1 MQVNRKVSS
10 WRGSCADEL
19 ARSGLVQ
26 YLITIAASDT
36 ELGSNILWHTITLLS
51 KWDESVGG
59 KVEVV
64 ANYGFYPI
72 PGGYDDDTFYGNLKR
87 KANVKIDTQGNH
99 GWLKREKYHEL
110 DRGYGL
116 HGVTYEV
123 DEETFIQFQK
133 NYEQELIEQ
142 AEAVKEIVKVN
153 HLKPSQ
159 SSYRYYPEEEL
170 RKNIFAIELAK
181 SRSEGLPPRL
191 KRFDLDLTWGLTGPS
206 LAKSNSCKTHAVTH
220 LKKAVGEPKTR
231 RLTAGGHDAVPRWS
245 GPVEK
250 ICLHSTGPLISFQVK
265 DKIVYS
271 RDGSNPEVKLY
282 WTVPPQELVTD
293 SAETRRQFML
303 DVKYEAQIKPLVRKL
318 QTLQQFF
325 IDAPLTP
332 ELSEFKQKIILQLQ
346 SFYEFFSLVP
356 KHNGYNYPRGN
367 ASLGD
372 YLVNT
377 LFAPAR
383 NSPEGELQKAIRKAT
398 LFLEMLYTAIADGW
412 SEDEEEQVEEN
423 QIEVAVIEGAHHN
436 TVGNFVEID
445 GTELLMKVAHLSV
458 QNKQKI
464 CAILGRSYLEPDF
477 EMDGAPAFF

>member
-1 MQVNRKVSS
+1 MK
-10 WRGSCADEL
+10 
-19 ARSGLVQ
+19 

-72 PGGYDDDTFYGNLKR
+72 PGGYDDHTFYGNLKR
-87 KANVKIDTQGNH
+87 KSNVKIDTQGNH

-123 DEETFIQFQK
+123 DKATFKALQD
-133 NYEQELIEQ
+133 NYEQELIDQE
-142 AEAVKEIVKVN
+142 AAVKEIVMANQLRPTKMD
-153 HLKPSQ
+153 H
-159 SSYRYYPEEEL
+159 RYYPEEEFG
-170 RKNIFAIELAK
+170 KNIFAMELAK
-181 SRSEGLPPRL
+181 SRSEGLAPRL

-206 LAKSNSCKTHAVTH
+206 LAKSNTCKTHAVIH

-231 RLTAGGHDAVPRWS
+231 RLTDGGHDAVPRWS

-250 ICLHSTGPLISFQVK
+250 ICLHSTGPLTPFWVK
-265 DKIVYS
+265 GKTVYS

-282 WTVPPQELVTD
+282 WTIPPQEIVTD

-303 DVKYEAQIKPLVRKL
+303 DAKYEAQIKPYVRKL

-325 IDAPLTP
+325 IDALLTP

-346 SFYEFFSLVP
+346 NYYEFFSLVP
-356 KHNGYNYPRGN
+356 QHNGYDYPRGN
-367 ASLGD
+367 ASFGD

-383 NSPEGELQKAIRKAT
+383 DSREGELQKTIRKAT
-398 LFLEMLYTAIADGW
+398 LYLEVLYSAIVDGW
-412 SEDEEEQVEEN
+412 SEEKEELVEGN
-423 QIEVAVIEGAHHN
+423 QIEAAQIVKPHHN
-436 TVGNFVEID
+436 IGGNFVEID
-445 GTELLMKVAHLSV
+445 GTEFLTEVAHLSA
-458 QNKQKI
+458 QNKQEI

-477 EMDGAPAFF
+477 EMDDTSVVVSFKR